1 MVPAMVP
8 HVTKVALLLF
18 PYLCPRR
25 RTSRTGNGASGGF
38 IPFGFTRTMNG
49 IFFKVARL
57 GEQFAVQS
65 PKSESGQIMKRIAVL
80 RELGGKY
87 ADEYAVAMLGEV
99 AEQSL
104 AEGDTVAAKL
114 RFQTR
119 EYNGQVFQD
128 ILATEVV
135 KL

>member
-1 MVPAMVP
+1 M
-8 HVTKVALLLF
+8 T
-18 PYLCPRR
+18 
-25 RTSRTGNGASGGF
+25 TT
-38 IPFGFTRTMNG
+38 I
-49 IFFKVARL
+49 FKVARL

-65 PKSESGQIMKRIAVL
+65 RAENGQSRKRVAVF

-87 ADEYAVAMLGEV
+87 ADEYAVAMLGET
-99 AEQSL
+99 AALAL

-114 RFQTR
+114 RFQAR

-135 KL
+135 KR